1 MFVNQPDDAQLVA
14 LWRAAFSGLTLQFR
28 RNASCVVRLDE
39 KRGLTCLCCGRI
51 DDIGAAMAIAGC
63 DECRI
68 VCHRGECQGRHCQ
81 PVLVSVT
88 SSPTAPRS
96 ADQGS
101 CVPCRVRCVP
111 NAALDTAKQHDE
123 LASLHG
129 SGGAT

>member
-1 MFVNQPDDAQLVA
+1 DGLAEQLIRGRV
-14 LWRAAFSGLTLQFR
+14 LTLRGAVLLRFGLADEQPKR
-28 RNASCVVRLDE
+28 ERDVCVRGQHDVASN
-39 KRGLTCLCCGRI
+39 LTT
-51 DDIGAAMAIAGC
+51 
-63 DECRI
+63 
-68 VCHRGECQGRHCQ
+68 Q

-101 CVPCRVRCVP
+101 CVPCLVRRAP
-111 NAALDTAKQHDE
+111 HAALDTAKQHDE